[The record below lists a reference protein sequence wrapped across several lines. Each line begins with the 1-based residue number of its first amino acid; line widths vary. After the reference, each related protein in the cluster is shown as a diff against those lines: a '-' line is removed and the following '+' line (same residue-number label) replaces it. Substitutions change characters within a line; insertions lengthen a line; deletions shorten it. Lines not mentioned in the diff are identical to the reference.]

1 VGSARPLPQGPPA
14 RSHASSCG
22 RAPSETSLVRRRGR
36 TRSNFDL
43 VETNSERNGGFC
55 NVHYGTTNT
64 QTGPHN
70 FAGDLTQWHIYG
82 CELNSDGMVFCLD
95 GNVIK
100 KLTDDHVRSMYM
112 PHSRSSYRPRNRRS
126 KRLTRSK
133 LWMTRSRHVVSAAG
147 CRRPAMLYPRQFPDG

>member
-1 VGSARPLPQGPPA
+1 LWEVRARFPGAAGTKPCILLWPGTERDVAGKATWPYQI
-14 RSHASSCG
+14 
-22 RAPSETSLVRRRGR
+22 EY
-36 TRSNFDL
+36 DL

-82 CELNSDGMVFCLD
+82 CELNSDGMVLCLD

-100 KLTDDHVRSMYM
+100 KLTGDHVRSMYM
-112 PHSRSSYRPRNRRS
+112 PHSRSSYRLRDRTS
-126 KRLTRSK
+126 KRLTQSK
-133 LWMTRSRHVVSAAG
+133 PLDDAISPRRLRGWLPPSGDVVS
-147 CRRPAMLYPRQFPDG
+147 PSVP